1 MGKINRVRAEGWPPQ
16 AAADLDRR
24 LAQIARATSNGTILL
39 DAAGRIDWVNEGF
52 TAITGYALND
62 CRGLT
67 PCALLESPHTDPEA
81 IAAMRAHIAA
91 GEGYRAEVQLQDR
104 RQRQFW
110 IDLDVR
116 PTHDAAGV
124 HDGFVSVQTEVTSA
138 KQLETRLKAT
148 STSLRSAGHLARL
161 GGWEVDLRNGVV
173 RWSREVQDM
182 LGRSER
188 VENSGSTLEIYPET
202 ERDRVRTYIRQAMQT
217 GERIEFESP
226 MITPGGEDL
235 WFRIVGEPEMVD
247 GKCVAIHGAMQ
258 DITAQRQ
265 AHAELLES
273 ERFSRGVIDGV
284 AAMLTV
290 IDETGAIVAANQA
303 FRSRGAELT
312 ESIVYP
318 LGRNLF
324 DVLSNLPGNH
334 GKALDRG
341 LRGILSGKAQ
351 SFIRAYQ
358 AVSGEWFRMTAARF
372 AGEGP
377 VRCVVITQSIQDLK
391 ESEERLREL
400 NVTLERARDEANAA
414 NDAKSAFLATMSH
427 EIRTPLNGVLGM
439 AQAMARDELPDIQRE
454 RLTVI
459 RQAGETL
466 LALLNDLLDL
476 SRIEAG
482 RLELEDSTIDIE
494 KLVEGAHA
502 TFTTLATEKDVSFAV
517 SVAPEARGVW
527 AGDPTRVR
535 QIVYNLVSNAVK
547 FTDRGEV
554 SVAVSVA
561 APHLV
566 FKVSDTGPGI
576 AADRLGALFQKFV
589 QADASTT
596 RRFGGSG
603 LGLAICRELATLM
616 GGDIEAASAPGQGSV
631 FTVRLP
637 LTRIG
642 DAHGQAVRDDSFE
655 APPLRDGSALRILAA
670 EDNPM
675 NQLVL
680 RTLLAQVG
688 IEVTCVDNGELAVA
702 AAASG
707 DWDAILMDVQMP
719 VMDGPTATRL
729 IREWEQ
735 ADSRRRTPIIALT
748 ANAMAHHAAEYV
760 AAGMDVLVPKPLEL
774 ERLLIAIQTVLDE
787 ADADQLD
794 VVSCA

>member
-1 MGKINRVRAEGWPPQ
+1 MASRTGS
-16 AAADLDRR
+16 DLDSR
-24 LAQIARATSNGTILL
+24 LARIARATSSGTILL
-39 DAAGRIDWVNEGF
+39 DVAGRVEWVNEGF
-52 TAITGYALND
+52 SAISGYTLED
-62 CRGLT
+62 CLGQT
-67 PCALLESPHTDPEA
+67 PCAVLGSPQTDPETMA
-81 IAAMRAHIAA
+81 RMRAHIAA
-91 GEGYRAEVQLQDR
+91 GEGYRLEVQLQAKDG
-104 RQRQFW
+104 RQFW

-116 PTHDAAGV
+116 PTYDGAGA

-138 KQLETRLKAT
+138 KQLEARLKAT

-161 GGWEVDLRNGVV
+161 GGWEVDLSANVV
-173 RWSREVQDM
+173 RWSREVQEM
-182 LGRSER
+182 LARPDR
-188 VENSGSTLEIYPET
+188 VETHAATLAIYPES
-202 ERDRVRTYIRQAMQT
+202 ERDRVRAYIRQAMDT
-217 GERIEFESP
+217 GGRIEFESP
-226 MITPGGEDL
+226 MITPHGGDL

-273 ERFSRGVIDGV
+273 ERFGRGVIDGV

-303 FRSRGAELT
+303 FRSRGAEMVD
-312 ESIVYP
+312 SIVYP
-318 LGRNLF
+318 MGRNLF
-324 DVLSNLPGNH
+324 DVVSRLPGNH
-334 GKALDRG
+334 GKALERG
-341 LRGILSGKAQ
+341 LRSILDGKTK

-358 AVSGEWFRMTAARF
+358 AISGEWFRMTAARF

-391 ESEERLREL
+391 ESESQLREL
-400 NVTLERARDEANAA
+400 NVTLERARDDANAA

-482 RLELEDSTIDIE
+482 RLELEDSTLDVE
-494 KLVEGAHA
+494 QLVQGAHA

-517 SVAPEARGVW
+517 TIAPEARGLW

-554 SVAVSVA
+554 TVDVSVA
-561 APHLV
+561 DPHLV
-566 FKVSDTGPGI
+566 FKVTDTGPGI
-576 AADRLGALFQKFV
+576 AADRVGALFQKFV
-589 QADASTT
+589 QEDTSTT
-596 RRFGGSG
+596 RRFGGTG

-616 GGDIEAASAPGQGSV
+616 GGDIKAASVEGQGSV

-637 LTRIG
+637 LTRLG
-642 DAHGQAVRDDSFE
+642 DADGQVVRDEAFE

-688 IEVTCVDNGELAVA
+688 VEVTCVDNGELAVA
-702 AAASG
+702 AAATG

-729 IREWEQ
+729 IREWER
-735 ADSRRRTPIIALT
+735 AEGHRRTPIIALT
-748 ANAMAHHAAEYV
+748 ANAMAHHAAEYT
-760 AAGMDVLVPKPLEL
+760 AAGMDILVPKPLEL

-787 ADADQLD
+787 ADAEQLD
-794 VVSCA
+794 IVSCA

>member
-1 MGKINRVRAEGWPPQ
+1 MEPRS
-16 AAADLDRR
+16 DLDSR
-24 LAQIARATSNGTILL
+24 LARIALATSSGTVLL
-39 DAAGRIDWVNEGF
+39 DGAGRIEWINEGF
-52 TAITGYALND
+52 TAITGYSLNE

-67 PCALLESPHTDPEA
+67 PCALLESPHTNPETLA
-81 IAAMRAHIAA
+81 RLRAHIAA
-91 GEGYRAEVQLQDR
+91 CEGFRLEVQLQAKD
-104 RQRQFW
+104 QRQFW

-116 PTHDAAGV
+116 PTYDAAGA

-161 GGWEVDLRNGVV
+161 GGWEVDLRRGVV
-173 RWSREVQDM
+173 RWSREVQAM

-188 VENSGSTLEIYPET
+188 VEEAGASVSIFPET
-202 ERDRVRTYIRQAMQT
+202 EREGVRAYIRDAMQT
-217 GERIEFESP
+217 GARIEFESP
-226 MITPGGEDL
+226 MVTPAGEDL

-273 ERFSRGVIDGV
+273 ERFGRGVIDGV

-303 FRSRGAELT
+303 FRARGAELT
-312 ESIVYP
+312 ESDTYH

-324 DVLSNLPGNH
+324 DVVSKLPGNH
-334 GKALDRG
+334 GKALVKG
-341 LRGILSGKAQ
+341 LRDILTGRTR

-391 ESEERLREL
+391 ESEDRLREL
-400 NVTLERARDEANAA
+400 NVTLERARDDANAA
-414 NDAKSAFLATMSH
+414 NEAKSAFLATMSH

-439 AQAMARDELPDIQRE
+439 AQAMARDDLPDIQRE

-482 RLELEDSTIDIE
+482 RLELEDSAVDVE
-494 KLVEGAHA
+494 QLVEGAHA

-554 SVAVSVA
+554 RVDVTVE

-566 FKVSDTGPGI
+566 FKVTDTGPGI

-589 QADASTT
+589 QEDTSTT

-616 GGDIEAASAPGQGSV
+616 GGEIEAASTLGQGSA

-642 DAHGQAVRDDSFE
+642 DADGQAVRDDAFE

-688 IEVTCVDNGELAVA
+688 VEVTCVDNGELAVA
-702 AAASG
+702 AAATG

-729 IREWEQ
+729 IREWE
-735 ADSRRRTPIIALT
+735 RNENHRRTPIIALT
-748 ANAMAHHAAEYV
+748 ANAMAHHAAEYT

-787 ADADQLD
+787 ADAEQLD

>member
-1 MGKINRVRAEGWPPQ
+1 MEPRS
-16 AAADLDRR
+16 DLDSR
-24 LAQIARATSNGTILL
+24 LARIARATSSGTVLL
-39 DAAGRIDWVNEGF
+39 DTAGRIEWINEGF
-52 TAITGYALND
+52 TTITGYSLNE

-67 PCALLESPHTDPEA
+67 PCALLESPHTNPETLA
-81 IAAMRAHIAA
+81 RLRGYIAG
-91 GEGYRAEVQLQDR
+91 GEGFRLQVQLQAKD
-104 RQRQFW
+104 QRQFW

-116 PTHDAAGV
+116 PTYDAAGA

-138 KQLETRLKAT
+138 KRFEARLKAT

-161 GGWEVDLRNGVV
+161 GGWEVDLRNGTV
-173 RWSREVQDM
+173 RWSREVQEM

-188 VENSGSTLEIYPET
+188 VESFAKILEIYPER
-202 ERDRVRTYIRQAMQT
+202 ERDRVRAYTRQAMQT
-217 GERIEFESP
+217 GERVEFESP

-235 WFRIVGEPEMVD
+235 WFRIVGEPEMAD
-247 GKCVAIHGAMQ
+247 GKCVALHGAMQ
-258 DITAQRQ
+258 DITAQRRS
-265 AHAELLES
+265 HAELLES
-273 ERFSRGVIDGV
+273 ERFGRGVIDGV

-303 FRSRGAELT
+303 FRARGAELAKSDT
-312 ESIVYP
+312 YH

-324 DVLSNLPGNH
+324 DVVSKLPGNH
-334 GKALDRG
+334 GKALVKG
-341 LRGILSGKAQ
+341 LRAILTGKTK

-358 AVSGEWFRMTAARF
+358 AGSGEWFRMTAARF

-391 ESEERLREL
+391 ESEDRLRDL
-400 NVTLERARDEANAA
+400 NVTLERARDDANAA
-414 NDAKSAFLATMSH
+414 NEAKSAFLATMSH

-439 AQAMARDELPDIQRE
+439 AQAMARDDLPKIQRE

-482 RLELEDSTIDIE
+482 RLELEASMVDVE
-494 KLVEGAHA
+494 QLVEGAHA

-554 SVAVSVA
+554 RVDVSVA

-566 FKVSDTGPGI
+566 FKVTDTGPGI

-589 QADASTT
+589 QEDASTT

-616 GGDIEAASAPGQGSV
+616 GGEIEAASVLGQGSV

-642 DAHGQAVRDDSFE
+642 DADGQAVRDDAFE

-688 IEVTCVDNGELAVA
+688 VEVTCVDNGELAVA
-702 AAASG
+702 AAATG

-729 IREWEQ
+729 IREWE
-735 ADSRRRTPIIALT
+735 RNENHRRTPIIALT
-748 ANAMAHHAAEYV
+748 ANAMAHHAAEYT

-787 ADADQLD
+787 ADAEQLD

>member
-1 MGKINRVRAEGWPPQ
+1 MEPRS
-16 AAADLDRR
+16 DLDSR
-24 LAQIARATSNGTILL
+24 LARIARATSSGTALL
-39 DAAGRIDWVNEGF
+39 DTAGRIEWINEGF
-52 TAITGYALND
+52 TAITGYSLNES
-62 CRGLT
+62 RGLT
-67 PCALLESPHTDPEA
+67 PWALLESPHTNPETLA
-81 IAAMRAHIAA
+81 RLRGYIAGR
-91 GEGYRAEVQLQDR
+91 EGFRLQVQLQAKD
-104 RQRQFW
+104 QRQFW

-116 PTHDAAGV
+116 PTYDAAGA

-138 KQLETRLKAT
+138 KQLEARLKAT

-173 RWSREVQDM
+173 RWSHEVRAM
-182 LGRSER
+182 LDRPDRIETYAA
-188 VENSGSTLEIYPET
+188 TLAIYPEG
-202 ERDRVRTYIRQAMQT
+202 ERERVRAYIRQAMQT

-226 MITPGGEDL
+226 MLTPAGGDL

-273 ERFSRGVIDGV
+273 ERFGRGVIDGV

-303 FRSRGAELT
+303 FRARGAELI
-312 ESIVYP
+312 ESDTYH

-324 DVLSNLPGNH
+324 DVVSKLPGNH
-334 GKALDRG
+334 GKALVKG
-341 LRGILSGKAQ
+341 LRDILTGKTR

-391 ESEERLREL
+391 ESEDRLREL
-400 NVTLERARDEANAA
+400 NVTLERARDDANAA
-414 NDAKSAFLATMSH
+414 NEAKSAFLATMSH

-439 AQAMARDELPDIQRE
+439 AQAMARDDLPEIQRE

-482 RLELEDSTIDIE
+482 RLELEDSAVDVE
-494 KLVEGAHA
+494 QLVEGAHA

-554 SVAVSVA
+554 RVDVSVE

-566 FKVSDTGPGI
+566 FKVTDTGPGI

-589 QADASTT
+589 QEDTSTT

-616 GGDIEAASAPGQGSV
+616 GGEIEAASTLGQGSA

-642 DAHGQAVRDDSFE
+642 DADGQAVRDDAFE

-688 IEVTCVDNGELAVA
+688 VEVTCVDNGELAVA
-702 AAASG
+702 AAATG

-729 IREWEQ
+729 IREWE
-735 ADSRRRTPIIALT
+735 RNENHRRTPIIALT
-748 ANAMAHHAAEYV
+748 ANAMAHHAAE
-760 AAGMDVLVPKPLEL
+760 
-774 ERLLIAIQTVLDE
+774 
-787 ADADQLD
+787 
-794 VVSCA
+794 

>member
-1 MGKINRVRAEGWPPQ
+1 MGEINTVRADGSPPQ
-16 AAADLDRR
+16 TAAELDRR
-24 LAQIARATSNGTILL
+24 LARIARATSNGMVLL
-39 DAAGRIDWVNEGF
+39 DAAGRIEWVNEGF
-52 TAITGYALND
+52 SAISGYTLND

-67 PCALLESPHTDPEA
+67 PCALLESPHSDPETL
-81 IAAMRAHIAA
+81 AAMRAHIAA
-91 GEGYRAEVQLQDR
+91 GEGYRTEIQLQGKD
-104 RQRQFW
+104 QRQFW
-110 IDLDVR
+110 VDLDVR
-116 PTHDAAGV
+116 PTYDAAGV

-138 KQLETRLKAT
+138 KQLEAQLKAT
-148 STSLRSAGHLARL
+148 SASLRSAGHLARL
-161 GGWEVDLRNGVV
+161 GGWEVDRRANVV
-173 RWSREVQDM
+173 RWSPDVQKM
-182 LGRSER
+182 LGRSAR
-188 VENSGSTLEIYPET
+188 VEKSSATLEIFPEH
-202 ERDRVRTYIRQAMQT
+202 ERDRVRAYIQEAMQT
-217 GERIEFESP
+217 GERIEFDSP
-226 MITPGGEDL
+226 IITPSGGDL
-235 WFRIVGEPEMVD
+235 WFRVVGEPEMVD
-247 GKCVAIHGAMQ
+247 GKCVAVHGAMQ
-258 DITAQRQ
+258 DVTAQRQ

-273 ERFSRGVIDGV
+273 ERFGRGVIDGV

-312 ESIVYP
+312 NGAVYP

-324 DVLSNLPGNH
+324 DVLARLPGNH
-334 GKALDRG
+334 GKALDKG

-377 VRCVVITQSIQDLK
+377 VRCVVITQSVQDLK

-439 AQAMARDELPDIQRE
+439 AQAMARDELPNIQRE

-482 RLELEDSTIDIE
+482 RLELEDSSLDVE
-494 KLVEGAHA
+494 QLVQGAHA

-517 SVAPEARGVW
+517 TIAPEARGVW

-547 FTDRGEV
+547 FTDRGEISVQV
-554 SVAVSVA
+554 SVAG
-561 APHLV
+561 PHLV

-589 QADASTT
+589 QEDASTT

-616 GGDIEAASAPGQGSV
+616 GGDIKAASVLGQGSV

-637 LTRIG
+637 LKRIG
-642 DAHGQAVRDDSFE
+642 DAGGQTVRDERLE

-729 IREWEQ
+729 IREWEK
-735 ADSRRRTPIIALT
+735 ADGHRRTPIIALT
-748 ANAMAHHAAEYV
+748 ANAMSHHAVEYT

-787 ADADQLD
+787 DDADQLD
-794 VVSCA
+794 IVSCA

>member
-1 MGKINRVRAEGWPPQ
+1 MGKIYMVGAEGVAPHIE
-16 AAADLDRR
+16 ADHDAR
-24 LAQIARATSNGTILL
+24 LARIARATSSGTILL
-39 DAAGRIDWVNEGF
+39 DVAGRVEWVNEGF
-52 TAITGYALND
+52 SAISGYTLD
-62 CRGLT
+62 ECRGKT
-67 PCALLESPHTDPEA
+67 PCALLESPQTDPEA
-81 IAAMRAHIAA
+81 MARLRAHIAA
-91 GEGYRAEVQLQDR
+91 GEGFRLEVQLQAKDG
-104 RQRQFW
+104 RQFW

-116 PTHDAAGV
+116 PTYDDSGV
-124 HDGFVSVQTEVTSA
+124 HDGFVSIQTEVTSA

-161 GGWEVDLRNGVV
+161 GGWEVDRHNGVV
-173 RWSREVQDM
+173 RWSPEVQEM
-182 LGRSER
+182 LGRSQR
-188 VENSGSTLEIYPET
+188 VEDSGSTLDIFPEH
-202 ERDRVRTYIRQAMQT
+202 ERDRVRDYIRQAMQT
-217 GERIEFESP
+217 GERIEFDTP
-226 MITPGGEDL
+226 MITPSGEDR
-235 WFRIVGEPEMVD
+235 WFRFVGEPEMVD

-273 ERFSRGVIDGV
+273 ERFGRGVIDGV

-303 FRSRGAELT
+303 FRARGAELT
-312 ESIVYP
+312 QSTYYP

-324 DVLSNLPGNH
+324 DVLSRLPDNH
-334 GKALDRG
+334 GKALDKG
-341 LRGILSGKAQ
+341 LRGILSGTSK

-391 ESEERLREL
+391 ESEDRLREL
-400 NVTLERARDEANAA
+400 NVTLERARDDANAA

-439 AQAMARDELPDIQRE
+439 AQAMARDDLPYIQRE

-482 RLELEDSTIDIE
+482 RLELEDSILDVE
-494 KLVEGAHA
+494 QLVQGAHA

-517 SVAPEARGVW
+517 TIAPEARGVW

-554 SVAVSVA
+554 TIDVSVA
-561 APHLV
+561 NPHLV
-566 FKVSDTGPGI
+566 FKVTDTGPGI
-576 AADRLGALFQKFV
+576 AADRVGALFQKFV
-589 QADASTT
+589 QEDTSTT

-616 GGDIEAASAPGQGSV
+616 GGDIAAASVVGQGSV

-642 DAHGQAVRDDSFE
+642 DADGEGVRDDSFE

-688 IEVTCVDNGELAVA
+688 VEVTCVDNGELAVA
-702 AAASG
+702 AAATG

-729 IREWEQ
+729 IREWEL
-735 ADSRRRTPIIALT
+735 AEGHRRTPIIALT
-748 ANAMAHHAAEYV
+748 ANAMAHHAAEYT
-760 AAGMDVLVPKPLEL
+760 AAGMDILVPKPLEL

-787 ADADQLD
+787 ADAEQLD
-794 VVSCA
+794 LVSCA

>member
-1 MGKINRVRAEGWPPQ
+1 MGRGLEPLS
-16 AAADLDRR
+16 DLDSR
-24 LAQIARATSNGTILL
+24 LARIARATSSGTVLL
-39 DAAGRIDWVNEGF
+39 DDAGRIEWINEGF
-52 TAITGYALND
+52 SAITGYSLNE

-67 PCALLESPHTDPEA
+67 PCALLESPHTNPETLA
-81 IAAMRAHIAA
+81 SLRAHIAA
-91 GEGYRAEVQLQDR
+91 RKGFRLEVQLQAKD
-104 RQRQFW
+104 QRQFW
-110 IDLDVR
+110 TDLDVR
-116 PTHDAAGV
+116 PTYDATGA

-138 KQLETRLKAT
+138 KQLEARLKAT

-161 GGWEVDLRNGVV
+161 GGWEVDLRDGTV
-173 RWSREVQDM
+173 RWSREVQEM
-182 LGRSER
+182 LGRPER
-188 VENSGSTLEIYPET
+188 VESFARILEIYPER
-202 ERDRVRTYIRQAMQT
+202 ERDRVRAYTRQAMQT
-217 GERIEFESP
+217 GERVEFESP

-235 WFRIVGEPEMVD
+235 WFRIVGEPEMAD
-247 GKCVAIHGAMQ
+247 GKCVALHGAMQ

-273 ERFSRGVIDGV
+273 ERFGRGVIDGV

-290 IDETGAIVAANQA
+290 IDETGDIVAANQA
-303 FRSRGAELT
+303 FRARGAELNRSDT
-312 ESIVYP
+312 YH

-324 DVLSNLPGNH
+324 DVVSKLPGNH
-334 GKALDRG
+334 GKALVKG
-341 LRGILSGKAQ
+341 LRDILTGKTK
-351 SFIRAYQ
+351 SYIRAYQ
-358 AVSGEWFRMTAARF
+358 AASGEWFRMTAARF

-377 VRCVVITQSIQDLK
+377 VRCVVITQSVQDLK
-391 ESEERLREL
+391 ESEDRLRQL
-400 NVTLERARDEANAA
+400 NLTLERARDDANAA
-414 NDAKSAFLATMSH
+414 NAAKSAFLATMSH

-439 AQAMARDELPDIQRE
+439 AQAMARDELPQIQRE
-454 RLTVI
+454 RLAVI

-482 RLELEDSTIDIE
+482 RLELEDSTVDVE
-494 KLVEGAHA
+494 HMVEGAHA
-502 TFTTLATEKDVSFAV
+502 TFTTLATEKDVSLAV
-517 SVAPEARGVW
+517 TVAPEARGVW
-527 AGDPTRVR
+527 SGDPTRVR

-554 SVAVSVA
+554 RVHVSVEA
-561 APHLV
+561 SHLLFRV
-566 FKVSDTGPGI
+566 TDTGPGI
-576 AADRLGALFQKFV
+576 APERLGALFQKFV
-589 QADASTT
+589 QADTSTT

-616 GGDIEAASAPGQGSV
+616 GGEIEAASVLGQGSV

-637 LTRIG
+637 LTRLG
-642 DAHGQAVRDDSFE
+642 DADGLPVREDAFA

-688 IEVTCVDNGELAVA
+688 VEVTCVDNGELAVA
-702 AAASG
+702 AAATG

-729 IREWEQ
+729 IREWERNGN
-735 ADSRRRTPIIALT
+735 RRRTPIIALT
-748 ANAMAHHAAEYV
+748 ANAMAHHAAEYT

-787 ADADQLD
+787 ADAERLD
-794 VVSCA
+794 IVSCA

>member
-1 MGKINRVRAEGWPPQ
+1 MSGLEGVTPRTE
-16 AAADLDRR
+16 ADLDNR
-24 LAQIARATSNGTILL
+24 LARIARATSSGTILL
-39 DAAGRIDWVNEGF
+39 DAAGRIEWVNEGF
-52 TAITGYALND
+52 TAISGFCLD
-62 CRGLT
+62 ECRGLT
-67 PCALLESPHTDPEA
+67 PCAVLESPHSDPETMA
-81 IAAMRAHIAA
+81 SMRDKIAA
-91 GEGYRAEVQLQDR
+91 GEGYRMEVQLQAKD
-104 RQRQFW
+104 QRQFW

-116 PTHDAAGV
+116 PTYDAAGA

-138 KQLETRLKAT
+138 KQLETRLKAS

-161 GGWEVDLRNGVV
+161 GGWEVDLPNGVV
-173 RWSREVQDM
+173 RWSREVQEL
-182 LGRSER
+182 LGRSAGVEDASSTLDILPENERER
-188 VENSGSTLEIYPET
+188 V
-202 ERDRVRTYIRQAMQT
+202 RVYIRQAMQT
-217 GERIEFESP
+217 GERIEFDSP
-226 MITPGGEDL
+226 MVIPSGEEL
-235 WFRIVGEPEMVD
+235 WFRFVGEPEMVD

-258 DITAQRQ
+258 DITAQRK
-265 AHAELLES
+265 AHAELRES
-273 ERFSRGVIDGV
+273 ERFGRGIIDGV

-290 IDETGAIVAANQA
+290 IDETGAIVAANQT

-312 ESIVYP
+312 NSATYP
-318 LGRNLF
+318 MGRNLF
-324 DVLSNLPGNH
+324 DVLSHLPGDH
-334 GKALDRG
+334 GKALEKG
-341 LRGILSGKAQ
+341 LRGILTGKAQ

-358 AVSGEWFRMTAARF
+358 AVCGEWFRMTAARF

-391 ESEERLREL
+391 QSEDQLREL
-400 NVTLERARDEANAA
+400 NVTLERARDDANAA

-439 AQAMARDELPDIQRE
+439 AQAMARDPLPEIQRE

-459 RQAGETL
+459 RHAGETL

-482 RLELEDSTIDIE
+482 RLELEDSSVDVE
-494 KLVEGAHA
+494 HLVQGAHA
-502 TFTTLATEKDVSFAV
+502 TFTTLATEKDVSFAFTV
-517 SVAPEARGVW
+517 TPEARGVW

-554 SVAVSVA
+554 SIDVSVV

-589 QADASTT
+589 QEDTSTT

-616 GGDIEAASAPGQGSV
+616 GGDIEAASVVGQGSV

-642 DAHGQAVRDDSFE
+642 DANGQGVRDDAFE

-688 IEVTCVDNGELAVA
+688 VEVTCVENGELAVA
-702 AAASG
+702 AAAGG

-729 IREWEQ
+729 IREWEK
-735 ADSRRRTPIIALT
+735 AEGHRRIPIIALT
-748 ANAMAHHAAEYV
+748 ANAMAHHAAEYA
-760 AAGMDVLVPKPLEL
+760 AAGMDILVPKPLEL

-787 ADADQLD
+787 ADAEQLD
-794 VVSCA
+794 IVSCA

>member
-1 MGKINRVRAEGWPPQ
+1 METEGLEPRS
-16 AAADLDRR
+16 DLDSR
-24 LAQIARATSNGTILL
+24 LARIARVTSSGTVLL
-39 DAAGRIDWVNEGF
+39 DVAGRIEWVNEGF
-52 TAITGYALND
+52 TAITGYSLNE

-67 PCALLESPHTDPEA
+67 PCALLESPHTNPETLA
-81 IAAMRAHIAA
+81 RLRGYIAER
-91 GEGYRAEVQLQDR
+91 EGFRLQVQLQAKD
-104 RQRQFW
+104 QRQFW
-110 IDLDVR
+110 IDMDVR
-116 PTHDAAGV
+116 PTYDAEGA
-124 HDGFVSVQTEVTSA
+124 HDGFVSIQTEVTSA
-138 KQLETRLKAT
+138 KQLEARLKAT
-148 STSLRSAGHLARL
+148 STSLRSAGQLARI

-173 RWSREVQDM
+173 RWSQEVLAM
-182 LGRSER
+182 LGRSDRIETYAA
-188 VENSGSTLEIYPET
+188 TLAIYPES
-202 ERDRVRTYIRQAMQT
+202 ERERVSEYIRQAMQT
-217 GERIEFESP
+217 GARIEFESP
-226 MITPGGEDL
+226 MATPTGENL
-235 WFRIVGEPEMVD
+235 WFRVVGEPEMVD

-265 AHAELLES
+265 AHTELLES
-273 ERFSRGVIDGV
+273 ERFGRGVIDGV
-284 AAMLTV
+284 AAMLAV
-290 IDETGAIVAANQA
+290 IDETGAILAANQA
-303 FRSRGAELT
+303 FRARGAEVT
-312 ESIVYP
+312 KSDTYY
-318 LGRNLF
+318 LGRSLF
-324 DVLSNLPGNH
+324 DVVSKLPGNH
-334 GKALDRG
+334 GKALVKG
-341 LRGILSGKAQ
+341 LRNILNGKTK

-358 AVSGEWFRMTAARF
+358 GASGEWFRLTAARF

-391 ESEERLREL
+391 ESEDRLREL
-400 NVTLERARDEANAA
+400 NVTLERARDAANAA
-414 NDAKSAFLATMSH
+414 NEAKSAFLATMSH

-439 AQAMARDELPDIQRE
+439 AQAMARDDLPEFQRE

-482 RLELEDSTIDIE
+482 RLELEDSTMDVAR
-494 KLVEGAHA
+494 LVQGAQA
-502 TFTTLATEKDVSFAV
+502 TFTTLATEKDVSFSV
-517 SVAPEARGVW
+517 TVAPEARGVW

-554 SVAVSVA
+554 GVDVSVE

-566 FKVSDTGPGI
+566 FKVTDTGPGI

-589 QADASTT
+589 QEDTSTT

-616 GGDIEAASAPGQGSV
+616 GGEIEAASVPGQGSV

-642 DAHGQAVRDDSFE
+642 DADGQAVRDDAFE

-688 IEVTCVDNGELAVA
+688 VEVTCVDNGELAVA
-702 AAASG
+702 AAAAG

-729 IREWEQ
+729 IREWELNENH
-735 ADSRRRTPIIALT
+735 RRTPIIALT
-748 ANAMAHHAAEYV
+748 ANAMAHHAAEYA

-787 ADADQLD
+787 ADAEQLD
-794 VVSCA
+794 IVTCA

>member
-1 MGKINRVRAEGWPPQ
+1 MGKINMVRAEGSSPQ
-16 AAADLDRR
+16 TAAELDSR
-24 LAQIARATSNGTILL
+24 LAQIARATANGTILL
-39 DAAGRIDWVNEGF
+39 DAAGRIEWVNEGF
-52 TAITGYALND
+52 TAITGYSLND

-67 PCALLESPHTDPEA
+67 PCALLESPHSDPET

-91 GEGYRAEVQLQDR
+91 GEGYRAEIQLQDR
-104 RQRQFW
+104 EQRQFW

-116 PTHDAAGV
+116 PTYDAAGV
-124 HDGFVSVQTEVTSA
+124 HDGFISVQTEVTSA
-138 KQLETRLKAT
+138 KQLETQLKAT

-161 GGWEVDLRNGVV
+161 GGWEVDLRHGMV

-182 LGRSER
+182 LGRPAR
-188 VENSGSTLEIYPET
+188 VESSGSTLDIYPEA

-226 MITPGGEDL
+226 MTSGGEDL
-235 WFRIVGEPEMVD
+235 WFRIVGEPEMLD

-273 ERFSRGVIDGV
+273 ERFGRGVIDGV

-312 ESIVYP
+312 ESITYP

-324 DVLSNLPGNH
+324 DVLRRLPGAH
-334 GKALDRG
+334 GKALEKG
-341 LRGILSGKAQ
+341 LRGILSGKAK

-482 RLELEDSTIDIE
+482 RLELEDSTINIE
-494 KLVEGAHA
+494 TLVQGAHA
-502 TFTTLATEKDVSFAV
+502 TFTTLATEKDVSLAV
-517 SVAPEARGVW
+517 TVAPEARGVW

-561 APHLV
+561 GPHLV

-589 QADASTT
+589 QADTSTT

-616 GGDIEAASAPGQGSV
+616 GGDIEATSAPGRGSV

-637 LTRIG
+637 LTRVG
-642 DAHGQAVRDDSFE
+642 DADGQAVRDDSFE

-688 IEVTCVDNGELAVA
+688 IDVTCVDNGELAVA

-707 DWDAILMDVQMP
+707 EWDAILMDVQMP

-735 ADSRRRTPIIALT
+735 ADNRRRTPIIALT
-748 ANAMAHHAAEYV
+748 ANAMAHHAAEYT